1 MKTLII
7 DDIKQNREQVRKML
21 SDFCPQVRI
30 AGETDDVISA
40 IDLIQSEKPDLVL
53 LDIEM
58 PNGTGFDVL
67 QGLDKVDFEVIFI
80 TAHDRY
86 ALRAIK
92 FCCLDYILKPVDV
105 KELIQ
110 AIHRASEKIKAR
122 NSTENFSHLLSN
134 IQDKNPKQHKI
145 ALPTQ
150 EGLVFIKVNQIMR
163 CEAEGSYT
171 QIVLNDKSRIL
182 ATRRIKGFE
191 ELLTDYH
198 FFRVHRSHLVNL
210 EYIEKYHKGEGG
222 YIVMSDGTSVDVS
235 RRKKDDF
242 LEQLNSI

>member
-1 MKTLII
+1 VNII
-7 DDIKQNREQVRKML
+7 
-21 SDFCPQVRI
+21 
-30 AGETDDVISA
+30 GEADDVAPA
-40 IDLIQSEKPDLVL
+40 IHLIQSQNPDLVL

-67 QGLDKVDFEVIFI
+67 QALGEVNFEVVFI

-92 FCCLDYILKPVDV
+92 FCCLDYILKPVDI

-110 AIHRASEKIKAR
+110 AVHRASEKLKER

-150 EGLVFIKVNQIMR
+150 EGLVFIKVDDIMR
-163 CEAEGSYT
+163 CEADGSYT
-171 QIVLNDKSRIL
+171 RIILKDKSKII
-182 ATRRIKGFE
+182 ATRKIKGFE

-222 YIVMSDGTSVDVS
+222 YIIMSDGTSVDVS
-235 RRKKDDF
+235 RRKKDEF